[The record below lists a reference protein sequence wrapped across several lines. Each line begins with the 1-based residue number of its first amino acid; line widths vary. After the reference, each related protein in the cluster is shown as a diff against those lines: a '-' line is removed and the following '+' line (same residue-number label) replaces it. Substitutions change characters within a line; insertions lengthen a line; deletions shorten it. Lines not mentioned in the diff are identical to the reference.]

1 MKAKLLG
8 ITALATCLV
17 VLIIAAPYHANQG
30 SGFWHPKTAAAP
42 TWPGPISVNS
52 WDQKAAAAYL
62 DQREGWWMEWSTA
75 ARDHETFCVSC
86 HTAVPYALSRPA
98 LRKALAEAAP
108 SANERRLLDN
118 VTKRVRLWKEVAPF
132 Y

>member
-1 MKAKLLG
+1 MIATMRRICALG
-8 ITALATCLV
+8 TCLAPA
-17 VLIIAAPYHANQG
+17 LIAAC
-30 SGFWHPKTAAAP
+30 SHPEIK
-42 TWPGPISVNS
+42 VDNS

-62 DQREGWWMEWSTA
+62 DQREGWWMEWPGA

-98 LRKALAEAAP
+98 LRKSLAEAVS

-118 VTKRVRLWKEVAPF
+118 VIKRVRLWMEVAPF
-132 Y
+132 YSDA